1 LITTQEN
8 CPSALGSA
16 TYNGRRKIIGMML
29 EEKVE
34 YLKKTLDEMQT
45 VIVAYS
51 GGIDSTLLLKI
62 AHDVLGERAIAI
74 TAVSASMPMSEL
86 DEARNIANLIG
97 AEHVVLEGHE
107 LEDQRYTQ
115 NPTNRCY
122 FCKQDVYTQLLEY
135 SLQYGYRYILDGTN
149 ADDLN
154 DHRPGR
160 QAALEKGLRSPLL
173 EVGLTKADIRSLAQQ
188 FELPNWNKP
197 SAACLSS
204 RIPYGTPITVSTLHQ
219 IEQAESLLHQMG
231 FTQVRVRYHGQ
242 IARIEMET
250 DDFPAALEKRLEI
263 TSRIKALGFSYIT
276 LDLNGF
282 RSGSMN
288 EVLEKDG

>member
-1 LITTQEN
+1 
-8 CPSALGSA
+8 
-16 TYNGRRKIIGMML
+16 MML
-29 EEKVE
+29 EEKHE
-34 YLKKTLDEMQT
+34 QIKKMLHEMQT

-62 AHDVLGERAIAI
+62 AHDVLRERAIAV
-74 TAVSASMPMSEL
+74 TAVSASMPRSEL
-86 DEARNIANLIG
+86 DEARIIANIIG
-97 AEHVVLEGHE
+97 AKHVLIEGHE

-115 NPTNRCY
+115 NPPNRCY
-122 FCKQDVYTQLLEY
+122 FCKQDVYTHMVEY
-135 SLQYGYRYILDGTN
+135 SLQHGYRYILDGTN

-160 QAALEKGLRSPLL
+160 QAALEKGLRSPLM
-173 EVGLTKADIRSLAQQ
+173 EVGLTKADIRILGRQ

-204 RIPYGTPITVSTLHQ
+204 RVPYGTPIEISILHQ
-219 IEQAESLLHQMG
+219 IEQAENLLHQMG
-231 FTQVRVRYHGQ
+231 FSQVRVRYYNQ

-250 DDFPAALEKRLEI
+250 DDFSAALENRLEI

>member
-1 LITTQEN
+1 MT
-8 CPSALGSA
+8 
-16 TYNGRRKIIGMML
+16 L
-29 EEKVE
+29 EEKYE
-34 YLKKTLDEMQT
+34 YLKQMLHEMQT

-74 TAVSASMPMSEL
+74 TAVSASMPRREL
-86 DEARNIANLIG
+86 DEARDIAKIIG
-97 AEHVVLEGHE
+97 AKHELIEGHE
-107 LEDQRYTQ
+107 LEDQRYLE
-115 NPTNRCY
+115 NPSNRCY
-122 FCKQDVYTQLLEY
+122 FCKMDVYTQMVEY
-135 SLQYGYRYILDGTN
+135 SQLHGYRYILDGTN

-154 DHRPGR
+154 DQRPGR
-160 QAALEKGLRSPLL
+160 QAALEKGLRSPLM
-173 EVGLTKADIRSLAQQ
+173 EVGFTKADIRNLARQ

-204 RIPYGTPITVSTLHQ
+204 RIPYGTPIEVSILNQ
-219 IEQAESLLHQMG
+219 IEQAEDLLHQMG
-231 FTQVRVRYHGQ
+231 FSQVRVRYHDQ

-250 DDFPAALEKRLEI
+250 DDFSAALDKRLEI
-263 TSRIKALGFSYIT
+263 TSGIKALGFSYIT

-288 EVLEKDG
+288 EVLEKNG

>member
-1 LITTQEN
+1 
-8 CPSALGSA
+8 
-16 TYNGRRKIIGMML
+16 MML
-29 EEKVE
+29 EEKYE
-34 YLKKTLDEMQT
+34 FLKKMINEMQT

-74 TAVSASMPMSEL
+74 TAVSASMPGSEL
-86 DEARNIANLIG
+86 DEARMIANIIG
-97 AEHVVLEGHE
+97 AKHVLIDSHE
-107 LEDQRYTQ
+107 LDDQRYTQ
-115 NPTNRCY
+115 NPPNRCY
-122 FCKQDVYTQLLEY
+122 FCKQDVYTRLVEY

-160 QAALEKGLRSPLL
+160 QAALEKGLRSPLM
-173 EVGLTKADIRSLAQQ
+173 EVGLTKADIRNLARQ

-204 RIPYGTPITVSTLHQ
+204 RIPYGTRITNSILHQ
-219 IEQAESLLHQMG
+219 IEQAETLLHQMG
-231 FTQVRVRYHGQ
+231 FSQVRVRYHHQ

-250 DDFPAALEKRLEI
+250 DDFSAALEKRLEI
-263 TSRIKALGFSYIT
+263 TARIKALGFSYIT

>member
-1 LITTQEN
+1 MIL
-8 CPSALGSA
+8 
-16 TYNGRRKIIGMML
+16 K
-29 EEKVE
+29 EKYE
-34 YLKKTLDEMQT
+34 YLKKMLNEMQT

-51 GGIDSTLLLKI
+51 GGLDSPLLLKI
-62 AHDVLGERAIAI
+62 AHDVLDERAIAV
-74 TAVSASMPMSEL
+74 TAVSASMPRSEL
-86 DEARNIANLIG
+86 DEARIIANIIG
-97 AEHVVLEGHE
+97 AKHVLIEGHE

-115 NPTNRCY
+115 NPPNRCY
-122 FCKQDVYTQLLEY
+122 FCKQDVYTHMVEY
-135 SLQYGYRYILDGTN
+135 SLQHGYRYILEGTN

-160 QAALEKGLRSPLL
+160 QGALEKGLRSPLM
-173 EVGLTKADIRSLAQQ
+173 EVGFTKADIRILARQ

-204 RIPYGTPITVSTLHQ
+204 RIPYGTPIEISIPHQ
-219 IEQAESLLHQMG
+219 IEQAENLLHQMG
-231 FTQVRVRYHGQ
+231 FSQVRVRYHKQ

-250 DDFPAALEKRLEI
+250 DDFSAALEKRLEI

>member
-1 LITTQEN
+1 
-8 CPSALGSA
+8 
-16 TYNGRRKIIGMML
+16 MMI
-29 EEKVE
+29 EEKYE
-34 YLKKTLDEMQT
+34 YLKKMLKEMQS

-62 AHDVLGERAIAI
+62 AYDVLGQRIIAV
-74 TAVSASMPMSEL
+74 TSVSASMPKSEL
-86 DEARNIANLIG
+86 EEARVIASIIG
-97 AEHVVLEGHE
+97 ATHILIEGHE

-115 NPTNRCY
+115 NPPNRCY
-122 FCKQDVYTQLLEY
+122 FCKQDVYTSLVEY

-160 QAALEKGLRSPLL
+160 QAALEKGLRSPLM
-173 EVGLTKADIRSLAQQ
+173 EAGLTKADIRILARQ

-204 RIPYGTPITVSTLHQ
+204 RIPYGIPIEISILHQ
-219 IEQAESLLHQMG
+219 IEQAENLLHQMG
-231 FTQVRVRYHGQ
+231 FSQVRVRYYNQ

-250 DDFPAALEKRLEI
+250 EDFPAALERRLEI
-263 TSRIKALGFSYIT
+263 TAGIKALGFSYIT

>member
-1 LITTQEN
+1 
-8 CPSALGSA
+8 
-16 TYNGRRKIIGMML
+16 MML
-29 EEKVE
+29 EEKYE
-34 YLKKTLDEMQT
+34 YLKKTLIEMQT

-62 AHDVLGERAIAI
+62 SHDVLGEQAIAI
-74 TAVSASMPMSEL
+74 TAVSASMPRSEL
-86 DEARNIANLIG
+86 DEACLIANIIG
-97 AEHVVLEGHE
+97 AKHVLIEGNE

-115 NPTNRCY
+115 NTPNRCY
-122 FCKQDVYTQLLEY
+122 FCKQDVYTKMVEY
-135 SLQYGYRYILDGTN
+135 SHQHGYRYILDGTN

-160 QAALEKGLRSPLL
+160 QAALEKGLRSPLM
-173 EVGLTKADIRSLAQQ
+173 EAGLTKAEIRILARQ

-204 RIPYGTPITVSTLHQ
+204 RIPYGTSIEISILRQ
-219 IEQAESLLHQMG
+219 IEQAENLLHQMG
-231 FTQVRVRYHGQ
+231 FSQVRVRYHNQ

-250 DDFPAALEKRLEI
+250 DDFSAALEKRLEI

>member
-1 LITTQEN
+1 MI
-8 CPSALGSA
+8 
-16 TYNGRRKIIGMML
+16 L

-34 YLKKTLDEMQT
+34 YLKKTLIEMQT

-62 AHDVLGERAIAI
+62 SHDVLGEQAIAI
-74 TAVSASMPMSEL
+74 TAVSASIPRSEL
-86 DEARNIANLIG
+86 DEARIIVNIIG
-97 AEHVVLEGHE
+97 AKHVLIEGNE

-115 NPTNRCY
+115 NPPNRCY
-122 FCKQDVYTQLLEY
+122 FCKQDVYTKMVEY
-135 SLQYGYRYILDGTN
+135 SLQHGYRYILDGTN

-160 QAALEKGLRSPLL
+160 QAALEKGLRSPLM
-173 EVGLTKADIRSLAQQ
+173 EAGLTKAEIRILARQLD
-188 FELPNWNKP
+188 LPNWNKP

-204 RIPYGTPITVSTLHQ
+204 RIPYGTPIEVSILRQ
-219 IEQAESLLHQMG
+219 IEQAEKLLHQMG
-231 FTQVRVRYHGQ
+231 FSQVRVRYHNQ

-250 DDFPAALEKRLEI
+250 DDFSAALEKRLEI
-263 TSRIKALGFSYIT
+263 TSRIKALGFLYIT

>member
-1 LITTQEN
+1 MTL
-8 CPSALGSA
+8 
-16 TYNGRRKIIGMML
+16 K
-29 EEKVE
+29 EKYE
-34 YLKKTLDEMQT
+34 YLKQLLREMQN

-62 AHDVLGERAIAI
+62 AHDVLGARAIAI
-74 TAVSASMPMSEL
+74 TAVSASMPRSEL
-86 DEARNIANLIG
+86 DEARIIAKIIG
-97 AEHVVLEGHE
+97 VEHVTIEGHE

-115 NPTNRCY
+115 NPPNRCY
-122 FCKQDVYTQLLEY
+122 FCKQDVYTTMLEY
-135 SLQYGYRYILDGTN
+135 ARQHGYRYILDGTN

-160 QAALEKGLRSPLL
+160 QAALEKGLRSPLM
-173 EVGLTKADIRSLAQQ
+173 EAGFTKADIRSLARQ

-204 RIPYGTPITVSTLHQ
+204 RIPYGTPIEVSVLHQ
-219 IEQAESLLHQMG
+219 IEQAEDQLHQMG
-231 FTQVRVRYHGQ
+231 FSQVRVRYHNQ
-242 IARIEMET
+242 IARIELET
-250 DDFPAALEKRLEI
+250 DDFSTALEKRLDI
-263 TSRIKALGFSYIT
+263 SARLKALGFLYIT

>member
-1 LITTQEN
+1 MT
-8 CPSALGSA
+8 
-16 TYNGRRKIIGMML
+16 L
-29 EEKVE
+29 EEKYE
-34 YLKKTLDEMQT
+34 YLKQMLHEMQT

-74 TAVSASMPMSEL
+74 TAVSASMPRSEL
-86 DEARNIANLIG
+86 DEARDIAKIIG
-97 AEHVVLEGHE
+97 AKHVLIEGHE
-107 LEDQRYTQ
+107 LEDQRYLE
-115 NPTNRCY
+115 NPSNRCY
-122 FCKQDVYTQLLEY
+122 FCKMDVYTQMVEY
-135 SLQYGYRYILDGTN
+135 SQQHGYRYILDGTN

-160 QAALEKGLRSPLL
+160 QAALEKGLRSPLM
-173 EVGLTKADIRSLAQQ
+173 EVGFTKADIRNLARQ

-204 RIPYGTPITVSTLHQ
+204 RIPYGTPIEVSILNQ
-219 IEQAESLLHQMG
+219 IEQAEDLLHQMG
-231 FTQVRVRYHGQ
+231 FSQVRVRYHDQ
-242 IARIEMET
+242 IARIEMEI
-250 DDFPAALEKRLEI
+250 DDFSAALDKRLEI
-263 TSRIKALGFSYIT
+263 TSGIKALGFSYIT

-288 EVLEKDG
+288 EVLEKNG

>member
-1 LITTQEN
+1 
-8 CPSALGSA
+8 
-16 TYNGRRKIIGMML
+16 MML
-29 EEKVE
+29 EEKYE
-34 YLKKTLDEMQT
+34 RIKKMLHEMQT

-62 AHDVLGERAIAI
+62 AHDVLGNQVIGI
-74 TAVSASMPMSEL
+74 TAVSASMPRSEL
-86 DEARNIANLIG
+86 DEARDIAKMIG
-97 AEHVVLEGHE
+97 AKHILIQSHE
-107 LEDQRYTQ
+107 LEDQRYIE
-115 NPTNRCY
+115 NPPNRCY
-122 FCKQDVYTQLLEY
+122 FCKLDVYTQMVEY
-135 SLQYGYRYILDGTN
+135 SLEHDYRYILDGTN

-173 EVGLTKADIRSLAQQ
+173 EAGFTKADIRILARQ
-188 FELPNWNKP
+188 FDLPNWNKP

-204 RIPYGTPITVSTLHQ
+204 RIPYGTPIDISVLHQ
-219 IEQAESLLHQMG
+219 IEQAENLLHQMG
-231 FTQVRVRYHGQ
+231 FSQVRVRYHNQ

-250 DDFPAALEKRLEI
+250 NDFSAALEKRLDI
-263 TSRIKALGFSYIT
+263 TSRLKALGFLYIT